1 MIRPDEGSVRAVE
14 APHLAGLLRPDSM
27 TEEATASP
35 PVDAPDLSLDFE
47 PAPIWVSR
55 AGRRN
60 LQEKLF
66 AGLVGIKHAVR
77 GDSSFFAHAY
87 RALLVF
93 LTAGMIGVP
102 PVGWCLLV
110 IGLGM
115 VLIAELMHSAVD
127 TLARAIGDP
136 EEPRLKTARDIAA
149 AAVLVAVVVSAAI
162 SVTVLTLKLGDYLG
176 WWERFPMDTR

>member
-1 MIRPDEGSVRAVE
+1 
-14 APHLAGLLRPDSM
+14 
-27 TEEATASP
+27 
-35 PVDAPDLSLDFE
+35 
-47 PAPIWVSR
+47 
-55 AGRRN
+55 
-60 LQEKLF
+60 
-66 AGLVGIKHAVR
+66 
-77 GDSSFFAHAY
+77 
-87 RALLVF
+87 